1 VNKWNIN
8 NKYLRYNYEEIQ
20 LKYGGNNIIIVN
32 EKVVYA
38 GLDFDVWCTFWD
50 SLSLEEQE
58 EACTTYITS
67 VDAPTVMY
75 NGTTIPRLF

>member
-1 VNKWNIN
+1 MYKWDIN
-8 NKYLRYNYEEIQ
+8 NKYLRDNCEEIKQ
-20 LKYGGNNIIIVN
+20 KYGGNNIIIVN

-38 GLDFDVWCTFWD
+38 GLDFNDWCAFWD
-50 SLSLEEQE
+50 SLSSEEQH

-75 NGTTIPRLF
+75 NGTAIPRLF